1 MISRNTTV
9 RLQPKRFARPRI
21 LLLVLT
27 ILCSGSRS
35 PAQSLSEIVR
45 SKRNRIGVL
54 TEMAFSSGQAQAAA
68 PSQAQAPSDTVTL
81 AEAVNRALQNYPA
94 IRTSLEVQAVA
105 ESGVDLARTTYL
117 PRTDFLY
124 QANRAT
130 RNNIFGMVL
139 PQPVVPGISG
149 PVGLNEFSSVWSSAT
164 GVMFTWEP
172 FDFGFRKA
180 YVFAAQSTVQRA
192 AAALDG
198 TRLQVATAAADAFLA
213 VLATQQSVRAAAAS
227 VERARVF
234 LEVVQARVNAGLRPG
249 VDAERARAE
258 LALAENQR
266 ILAEQGAS
274 VARVFLAQWT
284 GLPPGVNV
292 QEGPLMQLSLPTPPV
307 ADNLQQHPAAQEQ
320 GAAVQE
326 IISRQRVLEKAY
338 VPRFNL
344 QAGTFARGTGAL
356 SLTRR
361 LGGISGLGPNIAN
374 WAAGMTVFFP
384 AFDRPV
390 LRVRQEVEQHREL
403 AESARYDRVLTDLTA
418 QLERAKVVEES
429 ARRIAQNTPFQL
441 AAARAVEAQATA
453 RYQAGLATVVDVA
466 DAQRLLTQAEID
478 DALARLNIWRGML
491 AVAVAR
497 GDLQPFILQTQ

>member
-1 MISRNTTV
+1 MRRNKTE
-9 RLQPKRFARPRI
+9 RQQPNRFIHPKV
-21 LLLVLT
+21 LLLVWTVLF
-27 ILCSGSRS
+27 SGSS
-35 PAQSLSEIVR
+35 GLAQNLSEIIVGKPDR
-45 SKRNRIGVL
+45 LGVW
-54 TEMAFSSGQAQAAA
+54 ARWSWSSRQAQAA
-68 PSQAQAPSDTVTL
+68 PPRQAPPDGVTL
-81 AEAVNRALQNYPA
+81 AEAVSRALQNYPA
-94 IRTSLEVQAVA
+94 IRASLEVQAVA
-105 ESGVDLARTTYL
+105 ESGVNLARTTYL

-124 QANRAT
+124 QTNRAT

-149 PVGLNEFSSVWSSAT
+149 PIGLNEIGSVWSSAT

-172 FDFGFRKA
+172 FDFGFRRA
-180 YVFAAQSTVQRA
+180 NVLAAQSTVHRA
-192 AAALDG
+192 EAAVNI

-266 ILAEQGAS
+266 ILAEQAAS
-274 VARVFLAQWT
+274 VARIVLAQWT
-284 GLPPGVNV
+284 ALPPGVGV
-292 QEGPLMQLSLPTPPV
+292 QEGPLMQLPTTTPTV

-320 GAAVQE
+320 GAAVE
-326 IISRQRVLEKAY
+326 EVVSRQRVLEKAY
-338 VPRFNL
+338 VPRFAL
-344 QAGTFARGTGAL
+344 QAGTFARGSGAP
-356 SLTRR
+356 SVTRK

-374 WAAGMTVFFP
+374 WAAGMTVLFP
-384 AFDRPV
+384 AFDRPI
-390 LRVRQEVEQHREL
+390 LRVRYEVEQHREL

-418 QLERAKVVEES
+418 QLERAKVVEDS

-441 AAARAVEAQATA
+441 AAARALEAQATA

-478 DALARLNIWRGML
+478 DSLARLNIWRGRL
-491 AVAVAR
+491 AVAAAR

>member
-1 MISRNTTV
+1 M
-9 RLQPKRFARPRI
+9 
-21 LLLVLT
+21 
-27 ILCSGSRS
+27 
-35 PAQSLSEIVR
+35 
-45 SKRNRIGVL
+45 
-54 TEMAFSSGQAQAAA
+54 
-68 PSQAQAPSDTVTL
+68 
-81 AEAVNRALQNYPA
+81 
-94 IRTSLEVQAVA
+94 
-105 ESGVDLARTTYL
+105 
-117 PRTDFLY
+117 
-124 QANRAT
+124 
-130 RNNIFGMVL
+130 
-139 PQPVVPGISG
+139 
-149 PVGLNEFSSVWSSAT
+149 
-164 GVMFTWEP
+164 
-172 FDFGFRKA
+172 
-180 YVFAAQSTVQRA
+180 
-192 AAALDG
+192 
-198 TRLQVATAAADAFLA
+198 TA
-213 VLATQQSVRAAAAS
+213 SAS

-266 ILAEQGAS
+266 ILADQAAS

-284 GLPPGVNV
+284 GLPPGVGV
-292 QEGPLMQLSLPTPPV
+292 QEGPLMQLPLPTPPAV
-307 ADNLQQHPAAQEQ
+307 ENLQQHPSAQEQ
-320 GAAVQE
+320 GAAVEE

-338 VPRFNL
+338 VPRFAL
-344 QAGTFARGTGAL
+344 QGSTFARGSGAP
-356 SLTRR
+356 SATRR

-390 LRVRQEVEQHREL
+390 LRVRHEVEQHREL

-429 ARRIAQNTPFQL
+429 AGRIARNTPFQL

-478 DALARLNIWRGML
+478 DSLARLNIWRGRL
-491 AVAVAR
+491 AVAAAR

>member
-1 MISRNTTV
+1 MPDSQEVYAKRKMRSRNSTE
-9 RLQPKRFARPRI
+9 RLHPTELTRRWIFLWVLPI
-21 LLLVLT
+21 LF
-27 ILCSGSRS
+27 SGSQS
-35 PAQSLSEIVR
+35 LAQSLSEFAGAET
-45 SKRNRIGVL
+45 NRVGVL
-54 TEMAFSSGQAQAAA
+54 AKLALSSGEAQTTA
-68 PSQAQAPSDTVTL
+68 PSQTQAPPDTVTL

-94 IRTSLEVQAVA
+94 IRTSLEFQAVA
-105 ESGVDLARTTYL
+105 ESGVDLARTAYL
-117 PRTDFLY
+117 PRGDFLF

-149 PVGLNEFSSVWSSAT
+149 PIGLNEFGSVWSSAT

-172 FDFGFRKA
+172 FDFGFRRA
-180 YVFAAQSTVQRA
+180 NVLAAQSTVNRFQ
-192 AAALDG
+192 AALNI

-213 VLATQQSVRAAAAS
+213 VLATQQSVRAATAS

-266 ILAEQGAS
+266 ILADQAAS

-284 GLPPGVNV
+284 GLPPGVGV
-292 QEGPLMQLSLPTPPV
+292 QEGPLMQLPLPTPPAV
-307 ADNLQQHPAAQEQ
+307 ENLQQHPSAQEQ
-320 GAAVQE
+320 GAAVEE

-338 VPRFNL
+338 VPRFAL
-344 QAGTFARGTGAL
+344 QGSTFARGSGAP
-356 SLTRR
+356 SATRR

-390 LRVRQEVEQHREL
+390 LRVRYEVEQHREL

-429 ARRIAQNTPFQL
+429 AGRIARNTPFQL
-441 AAARAVEAQATA
+441 AAARALEAQATA
-453 RYQAGLATVVDVA
+453 RYQAGLATAVDVA

-478 DALARLNIWRGML
+478 DAVARLNI
-491 AVAVAR
+491 
-497 GDLQPFILQTQ
+497 